1 MFKEWF
7 NKFMMMFYATVKY
20 SKLEAICQMCV
31 LIFIFYFAIDF
42 IDINLKYTDFLI
54 LDQNFIFI
62 ASQFLIISI
71 IEILLTI
78 LACCDIFLFIYF
90 KLSESKFD
98 ATSSEII
105 VYNKTNT
112 KLLVNFQIGC
122 AILVCAIFLNIIM
135 FNYYNQVINLIN
147 KQNIPISIEKTI
159 INSNKLCNFV
169 QNIFSNLKYKHNDKI
184 YYIVELNSFVTESF
198 LINYRIEK
206 YGNELLESDFVE
218 NNNDSISKNII
229 DSINVKK

>member
-20 SKLEAICQMCV
+20 SKFEAICQMFV
-31 LIFIFYFAIDF
+31 LVFIFYFAIDF
-42 IDINLKYTDFLI
+42 IDINLKYADFLI

-71 IEILLTI
+71 IEILLII

-90 KLSESKFD
+90 KLFELKFD
-98 ATSSEII
+98 AVSNEII

-135 FNYYNQVINLIN
+135 FSYYNQVINLIN

-169 QNIFSNLKYKHNDKI
+169 QDIFSNLKYKYNDKI
-184 YYIVELNSFVTESF
+184 YYVVELNSFVTESF
-198 LINYRIEK
+198 LINYKIEK
-206 YGNELLESDFVE
+206 YENELLKSDFVE
-218 NNNDSISKNII
+218 NNNNNISKNII
-229 DSINVKK
+229 DSIKVKK

>member
-1 MFKEWF
+1 
-7 NKFMMMFYATVKY
+7 MMMFYATVKY
-20 SKLEAICQMCV
+20 SKFEVICQMCV

-71 IEILLTI
+71 IEILLAI
-78 LACCDIFLFIYF
+78 LVCCDIFLFIYF

-98 ATSSEII
+98 TTSNEII

-122 AILVCAIFLNIIM
+122 IILVCAIFLNIIM

-159 INSNKLCNFV
+159 VNSNKLCNFV

-198 LINYRIEK
+198 LINYKIEK
-206 YGNELLESDFVE
+206 YGNELLKNDFVE